1 MRALSGAD
9 EDAVVAHGAQGGS
22 HMTLSGTKLIAAYD
36 GEDQEM
42 TASPRNRLMLAVLE
56 EALVT
61 FQRGLNSPKA
71 EERRQFHEV
80 DRWVASGDTD
90 WPFSFEN
97 VCGCLKID
105 PDYVRKGLQCLKHD
119 GLSTGKNEKSSR
131 LRRER
136 IYDRRG
142 WRGQIK

>member
-1 MRALSGAD
+1 M
-9 EDAVVAHGAQGGS
+9 AV
-22 HMTLSGTKLIAAYD
+22 SGTDAILGI
-36 GEDQEM
+36 EMERPEM

-61 FQRGLNSPKA
+61 FQRGLNSARA
-71 EERRQFHEV
+71 EQRRHFYEV
-80 DRWVASGDTD
+80 DRWVASDDTD

-97 VCGCLKID
+97 ICTCLRID
-105 PDYVRKGLQCLKHD
+105 PDYIRKGLKRLKSD
-119 GLSTGKNEKSSR
+119 ALRGRGLRKAR
-131 LRRER
+131 ALRRER

>member
-1 MRALSGAD
+1 MAISTSQTEIIPAFQNEAR
-9 EDAVVAHGAQGGS
+9 E
-22 HMTLSGTKLIAAYD
+22 T
-36 GEDQEM
+36 

-61 FQRGLNSPKA
+61 FQRGLNSPRA
-71 EERRQFHEV
+71 EQRRRFHEV
-80 DRWVASGDTD
+80 DYWVASADTD

-97 VCGCLKID
+97 ICSCLGID
-105 PDYVRKGLQCLKHD
+105 PDYIRAGLRRLKREA
-119 GLSTGKNEKSSR
+119 LATNSR
-131 LRRER
+131 CKPGGLRRER

>member
-1 MRALSGAD
+1 
-9 EDAVVAHGAQGGS
+9 
-22 HMTLSGTKLIAAYD
+22 MTLSGTQLIAAND
-36 GEDQEM
+36 GEQREL

-56 EALVT
+56 EALVSY
-61 FQRGLNSPKA
+61 QRGLNSPRA
-71 EERRQFHEV
+71 EQRRQFHEV
-80 DRWVASGDTD
+80 DRWVASEDTD

-97 VCGCLKID
+97 VCGCLRID
-105 PDYVRKGLQCLKHD
+105 PDYIRMGLRSLKHD
-119 GLSTGKNEKSSR
+119 ALSSGASAKSPR

>member
-1 MRALSGAD
+1 MAF
-9 EDAVVAHGAQGGS
+9 
-22 HMTLSGTKLIAAYD
+22 TGTQLTFAIEND
-36 GEDQEM
+36 SREL

-61 FQRGLNSPKA
+61 FQRGLNSPRA
-71 EERRQFHEV
+71 EQRRLFHEV
-80 DRWVASGDTD
+80 DRWVASHDTD

-97 VCGCLKID
+97 ICGCLRID
-105 PDYVRKGLQCLKHD
+105 PDYIRAGLFRLKRDALKGKSLSK
-119 GLSTGKNEKSSR
+119 STG

-136 IYDRRG
+136 IYHRRG

>member
-1 MRALSGAD
+1 MISN
-9 EDAVVAHGAQGGS
+9 AVLG
-22 HMTLSGTKLIAAYD
+22 LELDRPEI
-36 GEDQEM
+36 

-61 FQRGLNSPKA
+61 FQRGLNSA
-71 EERRQFHEV
+71 RVEQRRLFHEV
-80 DRWVASGDTD
+80 ERWVASDDTD

-97 VCGCLKID
+97 ICGSLRID
-105 PDYVRKGLQCLKHD
+105 ADYVRKGLRRLKHD
-119 GLSTGKNEKSSR
+119 ALQGSGRRRKPR
-131 LRRER
+131 ALRRER

>member
-1 MRALSGAD
+1 
-9 EDAVVAHGAQGGS
+9 
-22 HMTLSGTKLIAAYD
+22 MTLSGTQLIAAND
-36 GEDQEM
+36 GEQREL

-56 EALVT
+56 EALVS
-61 FQRGLNSPKA
+61 FQRGLNSPRA
-71 EERRQFHEV
+71 EQRRQFHEV
-80 DRWVASGDTD
+80 DRWVASEDTD

-97 VCGCLKID
+97 VCGCLRID
-105 PDYVRKGLQCLKHD
+105 PDYIRMGLSSLKHD
-119 GLSTGKNEKSSR
+119 ALSSGSSTKSPR

>member
-1 MRALSGAD
+1 MIPN
-9 EDAVVAHGAQGGS
+9 AVLGVD
-22 HMTLSGTKLIAAYD
+22 LDRPEI
-36 GEDQEM
+36 

-61 FQRGLNSPKA
+61 FQRGLTSARVEQRKLLHDV
-71 EERRQFHEV
+71 E
-80 DRWVASGDTD
+80 RWVASEDTD

-97 VCGCLKID
+97 ICGCLRID
-105 PDYVRKGLQCLKHD
+105 ANYVRRGLRRLKMD
-119 GLSTGKNEKSSR
+119 ALRGRESR
-131 LRRER
+131 KPRALRRER

>member
-1 MRALSGAD
+1 M
-9 EDAVVAHGAQGGS
+9 
-22 HMTLSGTKLIAAYD
+22 MLSGTQLIAAHD
-36 GEDQEM
+36 GETQEL

-71 EERRQFHEV
+71 EQRRQFHEV
-80 DRWVASGDTD
+80 DRWVASEDTD

-97 VCGCLKID
+97 VCSCLQID
-105 PDYVRKGLQCLKHD
+105 PDYVRLGLRALKCEA
-119 GLSTGKNEKSSR
+119 LSSGESAKSPR

>member
-1 MRALSGAD
+1 
-9 EDAVVAHGAQGGS
+9 
-22 HMTLSGTKLIAAYD
+22 MTLSGTQLIAAYEGD
-36 GEDQEM
+36 EREL

-61 FQRGLNSPKA
+61 FQRGLNAPKA
-71 EERRQFHEV
+71 EQRRQFHEV
-80 DRWVASGDTD
+80 DRWVASDDTD

-97 VCGCLKID
+97 VCGCLNID
-105 PDYVRKGLQCLKHD
+105 PDYIRKGLQQLKRD
-119 GLSTGKNEKSSR
+119 AMAQGRQSPPSR

>member
-1 MRALSGAD
+1 M
-9 EDAVVAHGAQGGS
+9 
-22 HMTLSGTKLIAAYD
+22 MLSGTQLIAAND
-36 GEDQEM
+36 GEQREL

-56 EALVT
+56 EALVS
-61 FQRGLNSPKA
+61 FQRGLNSPRA
-71 EERRQFHEV
+71 EQRRQFHEV
-80 DRWVASGDTD
+80 DRWVASDDTD

-97 VCGCLKID
+97 VCGCLRID
-105 PDYVRKGLQCLKHD
+105 PDYIRMGLRSLKHD
-119 GLSTGKNEKSSR
+119 ALSSGSNGKSPR

>member
-1 MRALSGAD
+1 MMLA
-9 EDAVVAHGAQGGS
+9 
-22 HMTLSGTKLIAAYD
+22 GTQLIAAEE
-36 GEDQEM
+36 GEKQEL

-56 EALVT
+56 EALVS

-71 EERRQFHEV
+71 ELRRQFHEV
-80 DRWVASGDTD
+80 DRWVASSDTD

-97 VCGCLKID
+97 VCSCLDID
-105 PDYVRKGLQCLKHD
+105 PDYIRMGLRDLKRSALES
-119 GLSTGKNEKSSR
+119 GECKKSPR

-142 WRGQIK
+142 WRGQIR

>member
-1 MRALSGAD
+1 
-9 EDAVVAHGAQGGS
+9 
-22 HMTLSGTKLIAAYD
+22 
-36 GEDQEM
+36 
-42 TASPRNRLMLAVLE
+42 MLAVLE

-71 EERRQFHEV
+71 EQRRHFYEV
-80 DRWVASGDTD
+80 DRWVASNDTD

-97 VCGCLKID
+97 ICTCLRID
-105 PDYVRKGLQCLKHD
+105 PDYIRSGLQKLKRD
-119 GLSTGKNEKSSR
+119 ALRGKPCKKSTG

>member
-1 MRALSGAD
+1 MTSS
-9 EDAVVAHGAQGGS
+9 AV
-22 HMTLSGTKLIAAYD
+22 LDIDLDRPEI
-36 GEDQEM
+36 

-61 FQRGLNSPKA
+61 FQRGLTSARA
-71 EERRQFHEV
+71 EQRRLFHEV
-80 DRWVASGDTD
+80 ERWVASDDTD

-97 VCGCLKID
+97 ICGSLRID
-105 PDYVRKGLQCLKHD
+105 PDYIRKGLRRLKREALK
-119 GLSTGKNEKSSR
+119 GNEHR
-131 LRRER
+131 RPRALRRER

>member
-1 MRALSGAD
+1 MPEVGLQRVKSM
-9 EDAVVAHGAQGGS
+9 GS
-22 HMTLSGTKLIAAYD
+22 MVSSAILAMDID
-36 GEDQEM
+36 RPEI

-61 FQRGLNSPKA
+61 FQRGLTSARA
-71 EERRQFHEV
+71 EQRRLFHDVE
-80 DRWVASGDTD
+80 RWVASDDLD

-97 VCGCLKID
+97 ICGSLRID
-105 PDYVRKGLQCLKHD
+105 ADYIRKGLRHLKMEALKGD
-119 GLSTGKNEKSSR
+119 ERSKPR
-131 LRRER
+131 ALRRER

>member
-1 MRALSGAD
+1 MMLSGSQL
-9 EDAVVAHGAQGGS
+9 VAAN
-22 HMTLSGTKLIAAYD
+22 D
-36 GEDQEM
+36 GESREL

-71 EERRQFHEV
+71 EQRRQFHEV
-80 DRWVASGDTD
+80 DRWVTSADTD

-97 VCGCLKID
+97 VCACLKID
-105 PDYVRKGLQCLKHD
+105 PDYIRKGLRNLKHEA
-119 GLSTGKNEKSSR
+119 LSSGTCTKSPR

>member
-1 MRALSGAD
+1 MSLSAAD
-9 EDAVVAHGAQGGS
+9 ISIAVEGD
-22 HMTLSGTKLIAAYD
+22 TREL
-36 GEDQEM
+36 

-61 FQRGLNSPKA
+61 FQRGLNSPVA
-71 EERRQFHEV
+71 EQRQHFHEV
-80 DRWVASGDTD
+80 DRWVASPDTD
-90 WPFSFEN
+90 WPFAFEN
-97 VCGCLKID
+97 VCTCLHID
-105 PDYVRKGLQCLKHD
+105 PDYIRAGLRRLKRD
-119 GLSTGKNEKSSR
+119 ALRGKKTQRAS

>member
-1 MRALSGAD
+1 MAL
-9 EDAVVAHGAQGGS
+9 
-22 HMTLSGTKLIAAYD
+22 TGTQLIAAYEGD
-36 GEDQEM
+36 ERELL
-42 TASPRNRLMLAVLE
+42 ASPRNRLMLAVLE

-71 EERRQFHEV
+71 ELRQQFHEV
-80 DRWVASGDTD
+80 DRWVASADID

-97 VCGCLKID
+97 VCGCLHID
-105 PDYVRKGLQCLKHD
+105 PDYIRDGLQQLKRSA
-119 GLSTGKNEKSSR
+119 LKSGKLAPQTR